1 MSEPVKISSLEIEAV
16 KRVNAVALQ
25 PSKDG
30 LTVIGGAN
38 NQGKTSVIDAIAW
51 ALGGDRLK
59 PDRPRNQDSVRDPYM
74 KVELSNGIVVE
85 RKGKNSALKVSD
97 PSGEKGGQQ
106 LLNTFVEALALDLP
120 KFMEGSDR
128 EKADALLDVIGLKDE
143 LEAFDRRIDQL
154 YNKRTAIGQIEQQKR
169 GAAADMPSYPEAPEE
184 PVSASELIRRQQ
196 EILARN
202 GENQRKREQVSAL
215 EGALHIGREEK
226 RTLQARIED
235 LERQLAEA
243 RERSANVDAALE
255 RTSADLEAARKT
267 AEQLHDEST
276 AEIEASI
283 AEIDAVNEM
292 VRTNA
297 AKAKAKAEADEYA
310 EQYQALTAEI
320 EEERAARTK
329 LLTGADLPLPGLT
342 ADNGVLAYEGMT
354 WGDMSGSDQLK
365 VATAIVRAIKPECG
379 FVLVDKLEQMDLQT
393 LEDFG
398 RWAEAQG
405 LQIIGTRVSS
415 GDECSIVIQD
425 GYAIERDGAPV
436 EVPKAKPAPERKEVK
451 TETREWSI

>member
-1 MSEPVKISSLEIEAV
+1 MSEPVKISSFEIEAV

-30 LTVIGGAN
+30 LTVIGGGN

-59 PDRPRNQDSVRDPYM
+59 PDHPRNQDSVRDPYM
-74 KVELSNGIVVE
+74 RVELSNGIVVE

-97 PSGEKGGQQ
+97 PSGRKGGQQ

-128 EKADALLDVIGLKDE
+128 EKADALLDVIGFKDE
-143 LEAFDRRIDQL
+143 IEAFDRRIEQL

-184 PVSASELIRRQQ
+184 PVSASGLIQRQQ

-215 EGALHIGREEK
+215 EGALQVGREEK
-226 RTLQARIED
+226 NTLQARIED

-243 RERSANVDAALE
+243 REKSANVDAALE
-255 RTSADLEAARKT
+255 RTKADLETARKT
-267 AEQLHDEST
+267 AEQLRDEST
-276 AEIEASI
+276 AEIEASL
-283 AEIDAVNEM
+283 AEIDAVNEK

-297 AKAKAKAEADEYA
+297 AKAKAEAEADEYA
-310 EQYQALTAEI
+310 EQYRALTAEI
-320 EEERAARTK
+320 EGERAARTA
-329 LLTGADLPLPGLT
+329 LLDGAKLPLPGL
-342 ADNGVLAYEGMT
+342 AAEGGVLTYNGET
-354 WGDMSGSDQLK
+354 WGGMSGSDQLK

-379 FVLVDKLEQMDLQT
+379 FVLVDKLEQMDLRT

-425 GYAIERDGAPV
+425 GYAIERDGTPV
-436 EVPKAKPAPERKEVK
+436 EVPKAKATPEPEETK